1 MRPFLKMLANTDFG
15 QALIGLCR
23 DESGLATVEYC
34 TAGGVL
40 SGAIL
45 LGAHALWAAQEAAVA
60 RMIAP
65 GA

>member
-1 MRPFLKMLANTDFG
+1 MRPFLDTLVRTDFA
-15 QALIGLCR
+15 QALISLWR
-23 DESGLATVEYC
+23 DESGLTTVEYC

-45 LGAHALWAAQEAAVA
+45 LGAHALRAAQEAAVA